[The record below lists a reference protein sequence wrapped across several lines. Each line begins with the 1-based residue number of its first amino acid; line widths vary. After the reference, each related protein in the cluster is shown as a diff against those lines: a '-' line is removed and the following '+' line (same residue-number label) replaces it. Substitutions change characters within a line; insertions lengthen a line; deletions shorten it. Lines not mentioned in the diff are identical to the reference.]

1 MVGTAG
7 YIVAQPAIWWTAP
20 CPSSHCPPEFF
31 FDGQVWWT
39 ILGGGGGGLQDFSV
53 SPSPLWVN
61 LGFKLGW
68 TGLGLGLG
76 GLGT

>member
-1 MVGTAG
+1 MDHSGPFLFSELFCGT
-7 YIVAQPAIWWTAP
+7 P
-20 CPSSHCPPEFF
+20 PSCLK
-31 FDGQVWWT
+31 VM
-39 ILGGGGGGLQDFSV
+39 GGGGGWVVGGLQDFSV

-76 GLGT
+76 GSGTNWFGVGD

>member
-1 MVGTAG
+1 MDHSGPFLFSELFCGT
-7 YIVAQPAIWWTAP
+7 P
-20 CPSSHCPPEFF
+20 PSCLKVM
-31 FDGQVWWT
+31 GWV
-39 ILGGGGGGLQDFSV
+39 GGGGGLQDFSV

-76 GLGT
+76 GLGTQGLGTRA

>member
-1 MVGTAG
+1 M
-7 YIVAQPAIWWTAP
+7 PKL
-20 CPSSHCPPEFF
+20 
-31 FDGQVWWT
+31 
-39 ILGGGGGGLQDFSV
+39 LGVVGGGLQDFSV
-53 SPSPLWVN
+53 SPIPLWVN